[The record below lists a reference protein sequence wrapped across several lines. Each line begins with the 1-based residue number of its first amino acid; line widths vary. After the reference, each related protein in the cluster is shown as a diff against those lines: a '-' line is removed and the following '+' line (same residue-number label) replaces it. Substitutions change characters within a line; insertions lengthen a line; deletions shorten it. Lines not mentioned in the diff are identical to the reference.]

1 MVMSI
6 SKTEERVVPEKF
18 ESKEEY
24 LVYLRHLFAYELAK
38 DKISKN
44 SIVLELGCG
53 EGYGTNLLSQN
64 VGKIVGLDIER
75 SVILGASEKYK
86 SRNCIFQLYD
96 GVRIPYQDSTF
107 DAVISFQVIEHVQ
120 DDISYVS
127 EIYRVLKRNGLL
139 MLTTPNKTYRLR
151 PGQNPWNRFHIR
163 EYYSHELENILKTK
177 FSDVKLWGIR
187 GNKEVEGIER
197 QRVKQPA
204 RIISFLRKVMPEPLE
219 IVIIRVLKR
228 IARRKQKSQ
237 NGEDFLSKYGLRD
250 YYVIQDNVV
259 DSLDLLG
266 ICRK

>member
-1 MVMSI
+1 
-6 SKTEERVVPEKF
+6 
-18 ESKEEY
+18 
-24 LVYLRHLFAYELAK
+24 
-38 DKISKN
+38 
-44 SIVLELGCG
+44 
-53 EGYGTNLLSQN
+53 
-64 VGKIVGLDIER
+64 
-75 SVILGASEKYK
+75 
-86 SRNCIFQLYD
+86 
-96 GVRIPYQDSTF
+96 
-107 DAVISFQVIEHVQ
+107 VIEHVQ